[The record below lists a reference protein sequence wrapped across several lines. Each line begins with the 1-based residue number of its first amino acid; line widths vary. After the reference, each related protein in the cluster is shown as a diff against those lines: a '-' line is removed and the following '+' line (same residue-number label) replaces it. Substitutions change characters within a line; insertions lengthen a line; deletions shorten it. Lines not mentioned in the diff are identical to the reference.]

1 LHKTF
6 KTYRTYKK
14 EELKMLIYNNTKNET
29 TIVVSFDNE
38 EEDSYIE
45 DNDDN

>member
-1 LHKTF
+1 
-6 KTYRTYKK
+6 
-14 EELKMLIYNNTKNET
+14 MLIYNNTKNET